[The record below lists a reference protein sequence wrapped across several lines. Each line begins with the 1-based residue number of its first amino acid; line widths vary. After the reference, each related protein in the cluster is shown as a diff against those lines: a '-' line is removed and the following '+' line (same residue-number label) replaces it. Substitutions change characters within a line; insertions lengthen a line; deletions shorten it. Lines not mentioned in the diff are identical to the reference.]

1 MTLEQ
6 IVVWLVIGAIAGWG
20 AGLIVKGGGF
30 GLAID
35 ILVGIAG
42 AFIGGWLASII
53 GINVGGG
60 FVSSVIVAI
69 AGAVVLLFVLRLL
82 RRA

>member
-6 IVVWLVIGAIAGWG
+6 CVVWLAVGAIAGWI

-30 GLAID
+30 GLVVD

-42 AFIGGWLASII
+42 AFIGGWLASVI
-53 GINVGGG
+53 GISVGSG

-69 AGAVVLLFVLRLL
+69 GGAVVLLFVLRLL
-82 RRA
+82 RWA

>member
-6 IVVWLVIGAIAGWG
+6 IVVWLVIGAIAGWV